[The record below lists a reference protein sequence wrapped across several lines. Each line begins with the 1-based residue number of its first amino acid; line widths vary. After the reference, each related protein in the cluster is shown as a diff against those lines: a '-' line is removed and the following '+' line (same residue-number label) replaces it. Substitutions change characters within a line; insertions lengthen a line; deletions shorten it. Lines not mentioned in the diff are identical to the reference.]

1 MKLGYGIRLVD
12 LDKHGNILDMIW
24 RRIIL

>member
-12 LDKHGNILDMIW
+12 LDKDGGLLEMMWEI
-24 RRIIL
+24 